1 MTDHSPQRLRRTWSM
16 LAALTL
22 IGVGVDVGCAPENSA
37 GDALSDEARA
47 ALQGML
53 TDAWT
58 EVISIHL
65 DAARASTESLA
76 SAITTWS
83 EAPTS
88 SQARAEAQ
96 AAWYD
101 ALSAW
106 QETEV
111 MQVGPAGDSLTVV
124 GGEDLRDEIYSWPL
138 TNPCMVDQRTVRGE
152 YSDDGFFDDVLVNS
166 TGFDAL
172 SPAVLR
178 AKHPRLPISGPGRSR
193 LGGPG
198 GRGHRAGPRGLRRG
212 LDPSDHRQHRR
223 HRYPL
228 GPGLCGR
235 PRDGGRRRLI
245 LRDTAGGCK
254 RPLRR
259 ALLPRDPTKDRSWDG
274 LGITECGEDSCVDQI
289 ETLLAGGSQTWLTS
303 NLSGF
308 RALFTGGEGTGMDDL
323 LAAVGREDL
332 AREVIVALDDADAA
346 VADLDAPLD
355 TVDAAKLTAAHTA
368 VKTVAD
374 LLKSDV
380 ATVLTLQVPSEAAGD
395 ND

>member
-1 MTDHSPQRLRRTWSM
+1 M

-58 EVISIHL
+58 EVISVHL

-76 SAITTWS
+76 SAITAWS

-101 ALSAW
+101 ALSTW

-111 MQVGPAGDSLTVV
+111 MQMGPAGDSLTVV

-172 SPAVLR
+172 ETLLFSEPNTHVCPSQVLADRDWEALGAEGIAQAR
-178 AKHPRLPISGPGRSR
+178 ADY
-193 LGGPG
+193 
-198 GRGHRAGPRGLRRG
+198 AGVLTRRIIVNIDDIVTRWDQDFAADLASAG
-212 LDPSDHRQHRR
+212 A
-223 HRYPL
+223 
-228 GPGLCGR
+228 
-235 PRDGGRRRLI
+235 DGSSFATQLE
-245 LRDTAGGCK
+245 AAN
-254 RPLRR
+254 
-259 ALLPRDPTKDRSWDG
+259 ALYDALFYLETRTKDRK
-274 LGITECGEDSCVDQI
+274 LGWPLGFTECGEDSCVDQI
-289 ETLLAGGSQTWLTS
+289 ETLLAGGSQTWLAS